1 MGRGRRKYGTKKKE
15 EENWR
20 VWETGVGEGQRG

>member
-1 MGRGRRKYGTKKKE
+1 MRRGRRKYGTKTE
-15 EENWR
+15 EGENLR